1 MLYSIPTFYDIIF
14 RAGSANETIKICV
27 ILTLKIHRNETENCP
42 EVLIPKAVW
51 MCPKSSEEYDRANS
65 KKKCSQAANKRNCSA
80 PDEFKY
86 HCVINSF
93 QNETFEV
100 CAHEKI
106 IFGRIIVLN

>member
-1 MLYSIPTFYDIIF
+1 M
-14 RAGSANETIKICV
+14 
-27 ILTLKIHRNETENCP
+27 KIHRNETENCP

-51 MCPKSSEEYDRANS
+51 MCPTSSEEYDRADS
-65 KKKCSQAANKRNCSA
+65 KKECLQTASKLKCSA

-106 IFGRIIVLN
+106 IFGRVILLN

>member
-1 MLYSIPTFYDIIF
+1 MLYSIQTFYDIIF
-14 RAGSANETIKICV
+14 RVVSANNTIEICV

-51 MCPKSSEEYDRANS
+51 MCPTSSEEYDRADS
-65 KKKCSQAANKRNCSA
+65 KKECSQTASKLNCSA
-80 PDEFKY
+80 PDKFKY

-100 CAHEKI
+100 CAHKKI
-106 IFGRIIVLN
+106 IFGRIILLN